1 MCACVCVF
9 VCLCYVRIHNCFT
22 EYIYSKSILS
32 MFNKCSSQNQQL
44 FFADMNRDVQVAT
57 FLVTGCFTLPQNSFL
72 IPFFILRAICIII
85 MQPLSFAL
93 PAISLDPAMDAATAS
108 LTSRTPCCPAPVLT
122 NFCSAGFCP
131 IIRPRGPRIIDAR
144 IARRGLMSLAGSPV
158 FFGNTRQR
166 PESAFS

>member
-1 MCACVCVF
+1 MCACVCM
-9 VCLCYVRIHNCFT
+9 CYVRIYNCFN
-22 EYIYSKSILS
+22 ERILS
-32 MFNKCSSQNQQL
+32 MFNKWSSKNQQL

-57 FLVTGCFTLPQNSFL
+57 FLVTGCFTLPQSSFL

-85 MQPLSFAL
+85 VQPLSFAL
-93 PAISLDPAMDAATAS
+93 PAISLGPAMDAATAS

-122 NFCSAGFCP
+122 NFCSVGTGFFCP
-131 IIRPRGPRIIDAR
+131 IITPRGPRIIDTL

-166 PESAFS
+166 PVSAFS

>member
-1 MCACVCVF
+1 VCVCLCVCVMS
-9 VCLCYVRIHNCFT
+9 VYVTVLLN
-22 EYIYSKSILS
+22 IYSKSILS

-57 FLVTGCFTLPQNSFL
+57 FLVTGCFTLPQSSFL

-93 PAISLDPAMDAATAS
+93 PAISLGPAMDAATAS
-108 LTSRTPCCPAPVLT
+108 LTSSTPCCPAPVLT

-144 IARRGLMSLAGSPV
+144 IARRGLMSLASSPV
-158 FFGNTRQR
+158 FFGNTR
-166 PESAFS
+166 